1 VIEFTNDDE
10 LQIDNELLSKT
21 SITNSEQ
28 LTIECMRKTKKK
40 KTLEELKFFHFV
52 RKNVYAQK

>member
-1 VIEFTNDDE
+1 
-10 LQIDNELLSKT
+10 
-21 SITNSEQ
+21 
-28 LTIECMRKTKKK
+28 MRKRKKDEKFGRIVRTFANRAYAQNKKK